1 MALFLLPFKMHKTDL
16 NIFAEIEGIGA
27 ASGLF
32 LNHDLLYVIGDNS
45 GYLNQYNVKTGV
57 LNKIQILSTSD
68 LRPLENIPKA
78 QKPDFEVLCNFGNTL
93 YILGSGS
100 RPERNLL
107 IEYDLLTG
115 TITTTNL
122 HETYKLLKAELLID
136 DQNFNIEGAIFTG
149 EEWFLFNRGNG
160 LNSKNG
166 IFKIAD
172 RKLVNAKK
180 VSFHPIALPNIKHIK
195 ASFTDAILHNGDIY
209 FIAAAEDTTST
220 FNDGEILGSFIGSIN
235 SKSLKINFAHKISGN
250 HKFEGVSLF
259 KSAENSIEFLLC
271 EDRDTEEL
279 KTTIYKLVL
288 SHY

>member
-1 MALFLLPFKMHKTDL
+1 MHKTDL

-32 LNHDLLYVIGDNS
+32 INDDLLYIIGDNS

-57 LNKIQILSTSD
+57 LNKIQILPTSD

-107 IEYDLLTG
+107 IEYDLATG
-115 TITTTNL
+115 KVSTNNLSKIYERLKTISS
-122 HETYKLLKAELLID
+122 ID

-166 IFKIAD
+166 IFKISA
-172 RKLVNAKK
+172 RKLMDTGTA
-180 VSFHPIALPNIKHIK
+180 SFHPIALPNIKHIN

-235 SKSLKINFAHKISGN
+235 AKSLKLNFAHKISGN

-259 KSAENSIEFLLC
+259 KSAENSLAFLLC

-288 SHY
+288 SSY

>member
-1 MALFLLPFKMHKTDL
+1 MHKTDL

-32 LNHDLLYVIGDNS
+32 INDDLLYIIGDNS
-45 GYLNQYNVKTGV
+45 GYLNQYNIKIGV
-57 LNKIQILSTSD
+57 LNKIQILPTSD

-107 IEYDLLTG
+107 IEYDLATG
-115 TITTTNL
+115 KVSTNNLSKIYERLKTISS
-122 HETYKLLKAELLID
+122 ID

-166 IFKIAD
+166 IFKISA
-172 RKLVNAKK
+172 RKLMDAGT
-180 VSFHPIALPNIKHIK
+180 VSFHPIALPNIKHIN

-235 SKSLKINFAHKISGN
+235 AKSLKLNFAHKISGN

-259 KSAENSIEFLLC
+259 KSAENSLAFLLC

-288 SHY
+288 SSY